1 MKELQTVA
9 LGLIVIFVDLGDP
22 DWVADPLGW
31 LLVLVGIA
39 GVKQEVPD
47 YGYLAVTAWV
57 CLALSVVTWPP
68 DSIPTL
74 DATLGW
80 VFSLPTLAFCYLLAD
95 SLYDVTVPR
104 VAQWFRL
111 ICWSYALVAVLPLV
125 PLLVDWDWLET
136 PTTVLTIGLHALFVI
151 ALFGAA
157 GDDAVPEATS
167 SSASTPTTAA
177 ESAKATVAGAA
188 TAAKDAAKKASSGSS
203 GSSGSKSSGTKKQ
216 SPSKRA
222 SD

>member
-22 DWVADPLGW
+22 DWIADPLGW

-68 DSIPTL
+68 DSVPTL

-80 VFSLPTLAFCYLLAD
+80 VFSLPTLAFCYLLSD

-111 ICWSYALVAVLPLV
+111 ICWCYALVAVLPLL
-125 PLLVDWDWLET
+125 PLLVDWGWLET
-136 PTTVLTIGLHALFVI
+136 PTTVLTIGLHALFVF

-167 SSASTPTTAA
+167 SSSTGSAA

-188 TAAKDAAKKASSGSS
+188 TAAKDAAKKATSASS
-203 GSSGSKSSGTKKQ
+203 GSSGSKGSSGTKKQ
-216 SPSKRA
+216 PPSKRA

>member
-9 LGLIVIFVDLGDP
+9 LGLIVIFVDIGDP

-31 LLVLVGIA
+31 LIVLVGIA
-39 GVKQEVPD
+39 GIRQEVPD

-57 CLALSVVTWPP
+57 CLGLSVVIWPP
-68 DSIPTL
+68 DSVPTL
-74 DATLGW
+74 DSTLGW
-80 VFSLPTLAFCYLLAD
+80 VFNLPTLAFCYLLAD

-111 ICWSYALVAVLPLV
+111 IGWSYAVVAFLPLA
-125 PLLVDWDWLET
+125 PLLLDWDWLET
-136 PTTVLTIGLHALFVI
+136 PTTVLTIGLYALLVF

-157 GDDAVPEATS
+157 GDDAVPEAS
-167 SSASTPTTAA
+167 SSSSPGSAA
-177 ESAKATVAGAA
+177 DSAKPTAAGAA
-188 TAAKDAAKKASSGSS
+188 NAAKKTASGGSGPSSGKKPQS
-203 GSSGSKSSGTKKQ
+203 GSR
-216 SPSKRA
+216 RA